1 MDLISTGEMFIGKTG
16 DMKMD
21 GVNLKIVYLLFEKHV
36 SKMLTG
42 RQQSMEKFSVF
53 SLIIHAN
60 YYSWIYFV

>member
-21 GVNLKIVYLLFEKHV
+21 GVNLKIVHLLFEKHV